1 MFAQQSTGLR
11 LINGEPLQDPTSTFP
26 FHKERSC
33 NKAVSKPRTWRLS
46 ETPRRKRGTTLVS
59 YLPRQLRVREQ
70 PRVMTEAT
78 PFGSAQQLVTLP
90 EGQDEL
96 ATSNVLRDVRDNAQ
110 ASDKEASF
118 LTKFG
123 QKFRKN
129 YCPRE
134 TPPLILPSAPSDE
147 EKYSYVG
154 MSRRFI
160 ISCVGLAVLTMAVG
174 TFLMA
179 RASPYYCWFVIYALF
194 TEIWLLAS
202 LWMAV
207 SGNRFDVS
215 AHNKLVQDFPITE
228 KGAPTIDIYL
238 PICKEALEVIEN
250 AWNHVVA
257 LNYPDSRLA
266 VFVLDDGGEKA
277 VQALAERFRFHYIC
291 RPNRPELKKAGNL
304 RYAFHQTSGE
314 FFAVFDA
321 DFCPRPDFLLETVPY
336 MLADEKHA
344 IVQTPQYF
352 RASPNQ
358 TWTEQGGG
366 MVQEYTFRIMNPC
379 RDKWA
384 ASLCVGS
391 CAVYRRNALD
401 PIGGTM
407 PVETSEDIHTGF
419 YVLTHG
425 WTIKNICLCLA
436 CGVCPDTPSAFFAQ
450 QYRWCHGTMHL
461 AISREFWM
469 SNLSVQQ
476 KLCYAIGFYD
486 YPSVAIQAFA
496 IHVASP
502 LVLWTRPD
510 LFKYYNFFLAFPSIV
525 VGFFAMKIWARGRYT
540 LSAQYVTI
548 LVSYAA
554 FQAFL
559 DLVRGRSMGWKPT
572 GGRGGKA
579 HKNQRYQHMRFLA
592 WAWTI
597 THNVA
602 LLSACAYQGATGLGW
617 YNFVPAL
624 VINAFNLLVIHR
636 FLLYQHSKD

>member
-1 MFAQQSTGLR
+1 M
-11 LINGEPLQDPTSTFP
+11 
-26 FHKERSC
+26 
-33 NKAVSKPRTWRLS
+33 
-46 ETPRRKRGTTLVS
+46 TTLVS
-59 YLPRQLRVREQ
+59 YLPRHLKSREQ

-78 PFGSAQQLVTLP
+78 PFGSAQQLVTLT
-90 EGQDEL
+90 ERQDEL
-96 ATSNVLRDVRDNAQ
+96 ATYGVLRGVRDNAQ
-110 ASDKEASF
+110 ASDSKASL
-118 LTKFG
+118 LTKLG
-123 QKFRKN
+123 KEFRKN

-134 TPPLILPSAPSDE
+134 TPPLVLPSAPLAPSAPSEE
-147 EKYSYVG
+147 EKYSYVD

-160 ISCVGLAVLTMAVG
+160 VSSVGLAVLTMAVG
-174 TFLMA
+174 TFLLA
-179 RASPYYCWFVIYALF
+179 RASPYYCWFVICALF
-194 TEIWLLAS
+194 TEVWLLAS

-207 SGNRFDVS
+207 SGKKFDVF
-215 AHNKLVQDFPITE
+215 AHNKLVQDFPIIE
-228 KGAPTIDIYL
+228 KRAPTIDIYL

-250 AWNHVVA
+250 AWNYVAA

-266 VFVLDDGGEKA
+266 VLVLDDGGEKA
-277 VQALAERFRFHYIC
+277 VQALAERSHFYYIC
-291 RPNRPELKKAGNL
+291 RPNRPELKKAGIL
-304 RYAFHQTSGE
+304 RYAFRQTSGE

-379 RDKWA
+379 RDKWG

-391 CAVYRRNALD
+391 CAVHRRNALD
-401 PIGGTM
+401 PVGGTM

-419 YVLTHG
+419 YVLMHG

-510 LFKYYNFFLAFPSIV
+510 LFKYYNFFLALPSIV

-554 FQAFL
+554 LQAFL

-579 HKNQRYQHMRFLA
+579 HKNQRYQHM
-592 WAWTI
+592 
-597 THNVA
+597 
-602 LLSACAYQGATGLGW
+602 
-617 YNFVPAL
+617 
-624 VINAFNLLVIHR
+624 
-636 FLLYQHSKD
+636 